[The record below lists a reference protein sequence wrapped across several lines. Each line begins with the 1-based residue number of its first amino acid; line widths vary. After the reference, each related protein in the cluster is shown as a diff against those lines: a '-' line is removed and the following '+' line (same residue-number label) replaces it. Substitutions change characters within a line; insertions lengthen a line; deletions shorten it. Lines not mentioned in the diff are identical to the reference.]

1 MLIMLAIILLFILL
15 QLIKIRNRKRIFL
28 LLSPVPFMYIIWVIK
43 CSHHFT
49 HKKIIA
55 TLLSGKATNKSINI
69 CELIKNT
76 NVNILIIWK
85 MIGNHRKN
93 YTEVNNLM
101 FLTEGGKNPKQCH
114 HIKYMTNDS
123 KNVQHSH
130 LLLSVGDLKA
140 LQEKQI

>member
-1 MLIMLAIILLFILL
+1 
-15 QLIKIRNRKRIFL
+15 
-28 LLSPVPFMYIIWVIK
+28 
-43 CSHHFT
+43 
-49 HKKIIA
+49 
-55 TLLSGKATNKSINI
+55 
-69 CELIKNT
+69 
-76 NVNILIIWK
+76 

-123 KNVQHSH
+123 RNVQHSH